1 MFGKNTSH
9 NSGSSSVNS
18 TNTILNKL
26 RTPVSS
32 KSTTPTPSTFNNS
45 INNTNENLFNNDVND
60 PDSSGNRSGKSI
72 NLCMNKQ
79 LSITDLSYLPKMS
92 RKIDSFS
99 LDDYPILI
107 IASQLTLIEWVRN
120 FSFSLF
126 LK

>member
-79 LSITDLSYLPKMS
+79 LSITDLSNK
-92 RKIDSFS
+92 
-99 LDDYPILI
+99 
-107 IASQLTLIEWVRN
+107 
-120 FSFSLF
+120 
-126 LK
+126 

>member
-126 LK
+126 

>member
-1 MFGKNTSH
+1 MFGKNTSN

-26 RTPVSS
+26 RTPISS

-45 INNTNENLFNNDVND
+45 INNNTNENLFNNDVND

-72 NLCMNKQ
+72 NLCMNKR
-79 LSITDLSYLPKMS
+79 LSISDLSYLPKMS

-107 IASQLTLIEWVRN
+107 IASQLTLIEWVGVE
-120 FSFSLF
+120 FF
-126 LK
+126 L